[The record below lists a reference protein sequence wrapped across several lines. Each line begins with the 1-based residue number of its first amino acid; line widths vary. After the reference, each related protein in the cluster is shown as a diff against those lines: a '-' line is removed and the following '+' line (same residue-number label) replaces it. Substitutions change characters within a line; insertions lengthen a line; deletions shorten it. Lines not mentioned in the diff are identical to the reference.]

1 MYTSSPAYH
10 ITDVCVPIVVY
21 QGVCRRTGVC
31 VGYVFSVVGNL
42 ILLSQPRCAA
52 WCYETWPPPTPPSPT
67 IAAPSPPLSSKP
79 AQNSAL
85 RHMWKQFSQ
94 CPEQGSPHTHKQT
107 YTHTS
112 LIYTRTHTHT
122 HTHFT
127 LTPSHILCA
136 DIHTPSIRSHVTLIC
151 PLLRCSL
158 HGIWQCVNSTVIL
171 NCYQVVYT
179 QSVSHVYARDSSGF
193 MDEVNRVLHF
203 QNNMCRRESVDFWGC
218 CNIVMLASNALL
230 TCDASHILVMSAV

>member
-1 MYTSSPAYH
+1 MKPE
-10 ITDVCVPIVVY
+10 P
-21 QGVCRRTGVC
+21 
-31 VGYVFSVVGNL
+31 
-42 ILLSQPRCAA
+42 
-52 WCYETWPPPTPPSPT
+52 PPSPT

-112 LIYTRTHTHT
+112 LTHTQDTHSFHT
-122 HTHFT
+122 H
-127 LTPSHILCA
+127 PAHIVCT
-136 DIHTPSIRSHVTLIC
+136 DIHTSSIRSHVTLIC

-179 QSVSHVYARDSSGF
+179 QSVSHVYPRDSSGF
-193 MDEVNRVLHF
+193 MEEVSRGLHF
-203 QNNMCRRESVDFWGC
+203 QNNMCRGESVGFWGC
-218 CNIVMLASNALL
+218 CSIVTQASNATL
-230 TCDASHILVMSAV
+230 TYDSSVLPAV